1 MAKFQPFRLQ
11 SLVCTCVPA
20 QNKIQFLVYQK
31 CNNKYCRHMVFQ
43 FCVIM
48 LKLVGIEQGMNQNNA
63 AKKKLGED
71 SKVETKK

>member
-1 MAKFQPFRLQ
+1 M
-11 SLVCTCVPA
+11 
-20 QNKIQFLVYQK
+20 
-31 CNNKYCRHMVFQ
+31 FQ

-71 SKVETKK
+71 SKVKDKEVENVN

>member
-1 MAKFQPFRLQ
+1 
-11 SLVCTCVPA
+11 
-20 QNKIQFLVYQK
+20 
-31 CNNKYCRHMVFQ
+31 MVFQ